1 MISKKINLT
10 GDNDGG
16 FYYDEQLDNE
26 MFRATLH
33 PSTEDGPPDEFS
45 QPKNGPLSNYYHKD
59 PIATAV
65 ISDDF
70 QVSITNDFSS
80 FGGDAIGGF
89 WNEVVKPLQPYV
101 DYVKDDA
108 NYLIQRGTEL
118 VEKFTNRIGS
128 PGIKKAVSTVTD
140 TVKTISNEI
149 SRNPGA
155 ILKRSLIVQGTM
167 FSYFKNTEL
176 SFGNLM
182 MKYVVFSGY
191 DKNGSYVTVQDQ
203 INKLRFYIIGNMKP
217 LASGHEQDL
226 KQFAMWQLPPGGYKT
241 NLFSIDSK
249 QYGTLLLKLGP
260 FYSIPNLVVQGAQ
273 LNYSKILAKNP
284 NVGDSTQLDPL
295 YCEVTLMLKPVTK
308 FSADA
313 LFNFAHGIDS
323 KPERTDFEN
332 KLKGRL
338 SALKGINNGLG
349 MDKM

>member
-1 MISKKINLT
+1 MISKKINLAS
-10 GDNDGG
+10 DNDGG
-16 FYYDEQLDNE
+16 FYYDEQLDND

-33 PSTEDGPPDEFS
+33 PSTEDGPADEYS
-45 QPKNGPLSNYYHKD
+45 KEKTGPLSGYYHKD

-65 ISDDF
+65 IADDF
-70 QVSITNDFSS
+70 QVTINNTFSE

-89 WNEVVKPLQPYV
+89 WNEAVKPWQPYV
-101 DYVKDDA
+101 DFVKDDVD
-108 NYLIQRGTEL
+108 LLVKKGTEL
-118 VEKFTNRIGS
+118 VDSFTNRIGS
-128 PGIKKAVSTVTD
+128 TNVKKTVSKVTD
-140 TVKTISNEI
+140 TIRTLTSQVLDK
-149 SRNPGA
+149 PGA
-155 ILKRSLIVQGTM
+155 FLKRSLVVQGTM
-167 FSYFKNTEL
+167 FSYYRDTKL

-191 DKNGSYVTVQDQ
+191 DKNGNYVTVQDQ

-217 LASGHEQDL
+217 LGGGHEQDL

-241 NLFSIDSK
+241 NLFNIDSK

-260 FYSIPNLVVQGAQ
+260 FYSIPNLVVEGAQ

-295 YCEVTLMLKPVTK
+295 YCEVQLMLKPVTK

-313 LFNFAHGIDS
+313 LFNFAHGVDS
-323 KPERTDFEN
+323 KPERTEFES
-332 KLKGRL
+332 KLASRL